1 MDNYGGF
8 IVFQV
13 LGIKYGQDRQI
24 PCLFEIFNWGGGII
38 KDTNEKLI
46 ESSNKC
52 SQEGGWHCCLGWA
65 VWEGLMEDVCSED

>member
-24 PCLFEIFNWGGGII
+24 PCLFEIFNWGG
-38 KDTNEKLI
+38 E
-46 ESSNKC
+46 
-52 SQEGGWHCCLGWA
+52 
-65 VWEGLMEDVCSED
+65 